1 MKYVE
6 AFLMP
11 VPIKNLP
18 TYRKMARKGAKIWK
32 EHGCLDYKESV
43 AADTK
48 AFPGSVKAKR
58 GELIVLSWIV
68 YKSKRHCESVTAAV
82 MKDKRLGSM
91 LDPKAF
97 PFDPK
102 RMIRGY
108 FQVLAGE

>member
-11 VPIKNLP
+11 VPVKNLP
-18 TYRKMARKGAKIWK
+18 AYRKLARKGAKIWK
-32 EHGCLDYKESV
+32 DHGSLDYKESV
-43 AADTK
+43 AVDVK
-48 AFPGSVKAKR
+48 AFPKSVKVKS

-68 YKSKRHCESVTAAV
+68 YKSRKHCESVTAKV
-82 MKDKRLGSM
+82 MKDERLGAM
-91 LDPKAF
+91 LNPKAF

-108 FQVLAGE
+108 FEVLAES